1 MRYLVP
7 VLLILFVYHC
17 SDGSVGGLS
26 RSEGYQKRKTL
37 SKSLFGDG
45 DTLSEKA
52 IARILKS
59 RIALPRK
66 MKLAVF
72 AFPHESPKTIKYYG
86 WNYRTSQR
94 FINMNA
100 EYFKAIERP
109 LFKTRRFIE
118 ITIVPKLLLPRKI
131 SIKSLRILSVRMQ
144 ADFLMA
150 YKTYSN
156 IFSERHI
163 FTKNEATAYSTVE
176 LALFHIRTGII
187 PYAQVHTA
195 VHKEYEKDEIDIL
208 ELERRSE
215 KLATLKALKKATLGL
230 TRFLK
235 VHKKR
240 KRRSNKS

>member
-17 SDGSVGGLS
+17 SGSAGGLA
-26 RSEGYQKRKTL
+26 RSERYQKRKIL
-37 SKSLFGDG
+37 STSLFGDG
-45 DTLSEKA
+45 DILTEKA
-52 IARILKS
+52 IARILRS
-59 RIALPRK
+59 RIVLPRK
-66 MKLAVF
+66 MKLAVI
-72 AFPHESPKTIKYYG
+72 AFQHESPKTIKYYG
-86 WNYRTSQR
+86 YNYLTSQS

-109 LFKTRRFIE
+109 LFRTKRFIE
-118 ITIVPKLLLPRKI
+118 ITIVPKLLLPKKI
-131 SIKSLRILSVRMQ
+131 SIKRLRVLAVRMQ
-144 ADFLMA
+144 ADFLLV

-156 IFSERHI
+156 IFSEYHVFI
-163 FTKNEATAYSTVE
+163 KNEATAYSTVE
-176 LALFHIRTGII
+176 LALFHVRTGLI

-230 TRFLK
+230 MRFLK